1 MFVVKYAQVLD
12 FVLKTI
18 YDVNL
23 QAPNRYLSLPS
34 VVHSIGYASSFSGI
48 GDMADYLETRGFIR
62 RSNVL
67 GDILV
72 QITTQGIL
80 HIEALDENFDEIYH
94 AYLKKR
100 NSKNGNTQ
108 YALATDK
115 LTPEENPKAK
125 VILLVDNIKS
135 EISEKEGGATD
146 FVKDLEIVKTELSKA
161 NPDFRI
167 IQIKLND
174 TVQPAHSL
182 EKMTELRNYIAHAE

>member
-23 QAPNRYLSLPS
+23 QEPNRYLSLPS
-34 VVHSIGYASSFSGI
+34 VVYSIGYAASFSGI

-80 HIEALDENFDEIYH
+80 HIEGLDENFDEIYH
-94 AYLKKR
+94 AHLKEH

-108 YALATDK
+108 YAVATDK
-115 LTPEENPKAK
+115 LTPQENPKAK
-125 VILLVDNIKS
+125 VISLVDNIKS
-135 EISEKEGGATD
+135 EISEKEGKATD

-167 IQIKLND
+167 IEIKLND
-174 TVQPAHSL
+174 TVQPTHSL